1 MPSKKFESPLK
12 QKKVQ
17 KIVSFAILF
26 CFSIHTCFGTL
37 NLIAKL
43 HLQKFYAYDE
53 TKFPT
58 ITDIKPLIMHDCC
71 RIIN

>member
-1 MPSKKFESPLK
+1 MN
-12 QKKVQ
+12 QKIFQ
-17 KIVSFAILF
+17 KIVSFAQLF

-37 NLIAKL
+37 KLIAKL
-43 HLQKFYAYDE
+43 HLQKLYAFDE
-53 TKFPT
+53 IMFPT